1 VARPSA
7 RTASKPTTLRDASAS
22 TKTTPLSPAVGK
34 AQTGAEALIRCLE
47 AHGVE
52 YIFGYSGGAAMPIFD
67 ALVDSKIKLILVR
80 HEQGATHMADGY
92 ARATGKPGVVLV
104 TSGPGATNTVT
115 GLLTALMDSAPMIVL
130 TGQTISPMLGK
141 DAFQEADV
149 TGITYPVVK
158 HSYLVKNANDIPRIT
173 REAFYLATTGRPGPV
188 LIDLPKDI
196 TSGPCTASTKDPLK
210 IEMDLPGYTVP
221 SHPDLALVKKA
232 AALLARSKRP
242 VLYVG
247 HGAVISGAGK
257 AIIELAEKL
266 QAPIV
271 NTLLGKGACPE
282 DHPLHQG
289 MLGMHGTAYA
299 NKTVTDCDL
308 IMAIGARWDDRI
320 TGKLSE
326 FCVGATKIH
335 VDIDVAE
342 FNKIVR
348 PDVSLAGD
356 ARLVIEAL
364 LPLVGKLDTTA
375 WLEQIEAWRQ
385 QYPLKYLK
393 KGGLRAQ
400 HVLDRLDKL
409 GGRESIIT
417 TDVGQH
423 QMWAAQF
430 CLTTKNRHWISS
442 GGAGTMGFGLPSAIG
457 AQFAKPKS
465 KVWTVC
471 GDGGFQMTMPE
482 LATAALHKLPI
493 KILIINNS
501 YLGMVRQWQELFFEN
516 RLSGVDLEGNPDFV
530 KLAGA
535 YGIKAW
541 RIKRPSEVDGIL
553 KAAHAWTDGPCL
565 VEAEVIKEDNVFP
578 MIPAGAPLRDMIID
592 RPKHNATKLARPEG
606 ST

>member
-1 VARPSA
+1 MTPPRSS
-7 RTASKPTTLRDASAS
+7 TAH
-22 TKTTPLSPAVGK
+22 SPAPADQPAAAPK
-34 AQTGAEALIRCLE
+34 AAPVSAVAPTGAEKLIRCLE
-47 AHGVE
+47 REGVE
-52 YIFGYSGGAAMPIFD
+52 YVFGLSGGAAIPIFD

-115 GLLTALMDSAPMIVL
+115 GLLTALMDSVPMIVI

-158 HSYLVKNANDIPRIT
+158 HSYLVKSPNDIPRIA
-173 REAFYLATTGRPGPV
+173 REAFYLASSGRPGPV
-188 LIDLPKDI
+188 LIDIPKDI
-196 TSGPCTASTKDPLK
+196 ASAPCTADFVDKV
-210 IEMDLPGYTVP
+210 DLPGYNP
-221 SHPDLALVKKA
+221 PGKADPAALKKA
-232 AALLARSKRP
+232 AALLAKAKKP

-247 HGAVISGAGK
+247 HGAVISGAGP
-257 AIIELAEKL
+257 AIMQLAEKL

-282 DHPLHQG
+282 DSPLHMG

-299 NKTVTDCDL
+299 NKAVMNCDS
-308 IMAIGARWDDRI
+308 IFAIGARWDDRI

-326 FCVGATKIH
+326 FCVGASKIH
-335 VDIDVAE
+335 LDIDVAE

-348 PDVSLAGD
+348 PDVSIAAD
-356 ARLVIEAL
+356 ARLAIEDL
-364 LPLVGKLDTTA
+364 IPLVQKCDSEA
-375 WLEQIEAWRQ
+375 WLQELDGYRK
-385 QYPLKYLK
+385 QYPLKYAK

-400 HVLDRLDKL
+400 LVLDRLDKL
-409 GGRESIIT
+409 GGRDCIIT

-430 CLTTKNRHWISS
+430 CRTTKNRHWLSS
-442 GGAGTMGFGLPSAIG
+442 GGAGTMGYGFPAAIG
-457 AQFAKPKS
+457 AQFAKPNE
-465 KVWTVC
+465 KVWTVV
-471 GDGGFQMTMPE
+471 GDGGFQMTLAE
-482 LATAALHKLPI
+482 LATAAIHKLPV
-493 KILIINNS
+493 KILVINNS
-501 YLGMVRQWQELFFEN
+501 YLGMVRQWQELFFDN

-541 RIKRPSEVDGIL
+541 RVRRPAEVDRVL
-553 KAAHAWTDGPCL
+553 KAAMDWNDGPCL

-578 MIPAGAPLRDMIID
+578 MIPAGAALKDMIID
-592 RPKHNATKLARPEG
+592 RPKYKMEKPTG